1 MHPGTAMI
9 TLSTSSTQKEGGGR
23 GGGKQGGVQS
33 LCQWA
38 EVPGH
43 PGLVTAVMQASNNPV
58 VLMLTP
64 TNIFVQEIKV
74 ITTLCCLVK
83 VVFYMVVHRFIRG
96 ISMVKTFGRLNANC
110 KRT

>member
-1 MHPGTAMI
+1 MI
-9 TLSTSSTQKEGGGR
+9 TLSTTATQKEGGGR
-23 GGGKQGGVQS
+23 SGKQSGVQS

-64 TNIFVQEIKV
+64 TTIYVQEIKV
-74 ITTLCCLVK
+74 
-83 VVFYMVVHRFIRG
+83 RFKFTNQCTVSCIN
-96 ISMVKTFGRLNANC
+96 MYYKT
-110 KRT
+110 

>member
-1 MHPGTAMI
+1 MI
-9 TLSTSSTQKEGGGR
+9 TVSATSTQKEGGGR

-64 TNIFVQEIKV
+64 SNIYVQEIKV
-74 ITTLCCLVK
+74 
-83 VVFYMVVHRFIRG
+83 
-96 ISMVKTFGRLNANC
+96 
-110 KRT
+110 

>member
-1 MHPGTAMI
+1 MI
-9 TLSTSSTQKEGGGR
+9 TLSATSTQKEGGGR

-64 TNIFVQEIKV
+64 TNIYVQEIKV
-74 ITTLCCLVK
+74 FKFWIKFIATIKSLYHNMLFHRKKVNTLT
-83 VVFYMVVHRFIRG
+83 I
-96 ISMVKTFGRLNANC
+96 ISTS
-110 KRT
+110 RTV

>member
-1 MHPGTAMI
+1 MFVSTGTAMI
-9 TLSTSSTQKEGGGR
+9 TLSTTLTQKEGGR
-23 GGGKQGGVQS
+23 GGGKQGVQS

-74 ITTLCCLVK
+74 CGMVLYTPLSPNSFNEPLCN
-83 VVFYMVVHRFIRG
+83 R
-96 ISMVKTFGRLNANC
+96 
-110 KRT
+110 

>member
-1 MHPGTAMI
+1 MI
-9 TLSTSSTQKEGGGR
+9 TLSATTTQKEGSGR

-64 TNIFVQEIKV
+64 TNIYVQEIKV
-74 ITTLCCLVK
+74 R
-83 VVFYMVVHRFIRG
+83 VFKYFNSNKCSRETSQRVI
-96 ISMVKTFGRLNANC
+96 
-110 KRT
+110 

>member
-1 MHPGTAMI
+1 MI
-9 TLSTSSTQKEGGGR
+9 TLSATSTQKEGGGR

-64 TNIFVQEIKV
+64 TNIYVQEIKV
-74 ITTLCCLVK
+74 FKLSVK
-83 VVFYMVVHRFIRG
+83 DYYH
-96 ISMVKTFGRLNANC
+96 
-110 KRT
+110 

>member
-1 MHPGTAMI
+1 MWLYVGTAMI
-9 TLSTSSTQKEGGGR
+9 TLSSTAVQKEGGR
-23 GGGKQGGVQS
+23 GKQGVQS

-64 TNIFVQEIKV
+64 NNIYVQEIKV
-74 ITTLCCLVK
+74 RIVIII
-83 VVFYMVVHRFIRG
+83 VYGDVG
-96 ISMVKTFGRLNANC
+96 I
-110 KRT
+110 

>member
-1 MHPGTAMI
+1 MI
-9 TLSTSSTQKEGGGR
+9 TLSAAATQKEGSGR

-43 PGLVTAVMQASNNPV
+43 PGLITAVMQASNNPV

-74 ITTLCCLVK
+74 HMTEIFTMQYGVNKKTVLSSR
-83 VVFYMVVHRFIRG
+83 VFFG
-96 ISMVKTFGRLNANC
+96 IGTY
-110 KRT
+110 

>member
-1 MHPGTAMI
+1 MI
-9 TLSTSSTQKEGGGR
+9 TLSASATQKEGGGR
-23 GGGKQGGVQS
+23 GGNKGGVQS

-64 TNIFVQEIKV
+64 NNIFVQEIKV
-74 ITTLCCLVK
+74 SLLCD
-83 VVFYMVVHRFIRG
+83 
-96 ISMVKTFGRLNANC
+96 
-110 KRT
+110 

>member
-1 MHPGTAMI
+1 MI
-9 TLSTSSTQKEGGGR
+9 VLSTIISQKEGGGR
-23 GGGKQGGVQS
+23 GSGKQAGAQS

-74 ITTLCCLVK
+74 SFV
-83 VVFYMVVHRFIRG
+83 
-96 ISMVKTFGRLNANC
+96 
-110 KRT
+110 

>member
-1 MHPGTAMI
+1 MI
-9 TLSTSSTQKEGGGR
+9 TLSASATQKEGGGR
-23 GGGKQGGVQS
+23 GGKQGGVQS

-64 TNIFVQEIKV
+64 NNIFVQEIKASWAQY
-74 ITTLCCLVK
+74 TL
-83 VVFYMVVHRFIRG
+83 G
-96 ISMVKTFGRLNANC
+96 S
-110 KRT
+110 

>member
-1 MHPGTAMI
+1 MCVAGTAMI
-9 TLSTSSTQKEGGGR
+9 SLSAAATQKEGGR
-23 GGGKQGGVQS
+23 GGKQGGVQS

-64 TNIFVQEIKV
+64 NNIFVQEIKV
-74 ITTLCCLVK
+74 SIHHKMPSV
-83 VVFYMVVHRFIRG
+83 
-96 ISMVKTFGRLNANC
+96 
-110 KRT
+110 

>member
-1 MHPGTAMI
+1 MI
-9 TLSTSSTQKEGGGR
+9 TFSASSSGKEGGR

-64 TNIFVQEIKV
+64 SGIQLQEIKV
-74 ITTLCCLVK
+74 CDFVDLWA
-83 VVFYMVVHRFIRG
+83 
-96 ISMVKTFGRLNANC
+96 RL
-110 KRT
+110 